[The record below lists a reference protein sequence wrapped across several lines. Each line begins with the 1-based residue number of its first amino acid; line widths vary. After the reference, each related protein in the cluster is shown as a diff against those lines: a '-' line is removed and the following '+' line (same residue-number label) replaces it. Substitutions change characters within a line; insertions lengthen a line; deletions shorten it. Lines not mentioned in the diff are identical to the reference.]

1 MKRKLPKKTAS
12 VVLAAALSA
21 AMIPTIAISAGCSS
35 ASDTG
40 SNTQQEQTQSADNS
54 SDSNAQSGDSG
65 SSDNSTASSDNAQ
78 QGDGQA
84 PPSNS
89 DGTPPEK
96 PDGDQSSEGGQGQQ
110 DGQTPPEKPDG
121 DNGEA
126 PSGEP
131 PSGEAP
137 NGEAPS
143 GQGSGG
149 ANTQSFDYSGSYSGT
164 LAADGKTQ
172 ESIDES
178 ISSTDADKNA
188 VIAQNGAQLT
198 VSGASITKSGDDTN
212 GDNCNFYGLNSS
224 VTAVGENT
232 LIKISDSAIAST
244 AEGSNGIFAT
254 DNATVYANNC
264 NISTTTGGNAR
275 GLDVTYGGTI
285 IANAMTISTEKD
297 HCAAVA
303 SDRGGGSVSVSNSTL
318 STAGA
323 GSPLVYSTGDL
334 ELDNVTGT
342 ASGSQICGMEG
353 KNVIRINGSTLEST
367 NNAVSGSDPIKNGVI
382 IYQST
387 SGDADTSASTQ
398 ADFELSDSTLKSSI
412 TGGAMFYVTNTD
424 ANIVLQSST
433 LDFDSSKAELLHAA
447 GNSSSAGWGTSGKN
461 AGNATLTAIDQEL
474 SGNVY
479 ADSIS
484 EATVYLT
491 DGSTWTG
498 AVASENSTDDGTEA
512 APKNVT
518 VNVDSSSTWVVS
530 GDTTVGN
537 LNVADGGKV
546 VDSSGKTATIVNA
559 KGKTLVKGSGSVTVT
574 VSGDYGTSVD
584 TSNAGSIQGAS
595 DTLKTAR
602 ASFDG
607 TFGTSTAWGENSS
620 SSNTGSSV
628 AAIDSANV
636 PEATSNAEST
646 SQNGGPGDGNGPG
659 KDGEQGQS
667 SDGGIGAWFSGVID
681 AIKSF
686 FGA

>member
-12 VVLAAALSA
+12 VVLAGALSA
-21 AMIPTIAISAGCSS
+21 AMIPTIAISTGCSTASDS
-35 ASDTG
+35 AS
-40 SNTQQEQTQSADNS
+40 STQQEQSQSADNGG
-54 SDSNAQSGDSG
+54 SNASAPSGDASSSGDS
-65 SSDNSTASSDNAQ
+65 STASNSSSGESNAQ
-78 QGDGQA
+78 QGGGQA

-96 PDGDQSSEGGQGQQ
+96 PDGEQGDQSDQGQQ

-121 DNGEA
+121 DNGQA
-126 PSGEP
+126 

-137 NGEAPS
+137 G
-143 GQGSGG
+143 GQGGG

-164 LAADGKTQ
+164 LTADGTSS
-172 ESIDES
+172 ESNDES

-188 VIAQNGAQLT
+188 VIAQNAAQLT
-198 VSGASITKSGDDTN
+198 ISGANITKSGDDTN

-244 AEGSNGIFAT
+244 SEGSNGIFAT

-303 SDRGGGSVSVSNSTL
+303 SDRGGGSASVSNSTL
-318 STAGA
+318 STSGT

-367 NNAVSGSDPIKNGVI
+367 NDAVSGSDPIKNGVI

-387 SGDADTSASTQ
+387 SGDADTSSSTQ

-433 LDFDSSKAELLHAA
+433 LNFDSSKAELLHAA
-447 GNSSSAGWGTSGKN
+447 GNSSSAGWGTSGEN
-461 AGNATLTAIDQEL
+461 AGIATLTAIDQEL

-491 DGSTWTG
+491 QGSTWTG
-498 AVASENSTDDGTEA
+498 AVSSENATDDGTEA
-512 APKNVT
+512 TPKHVS
-518 VNVDSSSTWVVS
+518 VNVDESSTWVVS
-530 GDTTVGN
+530 GDTTVGK

-546 VDSSGKTATIVNA
+546 VDSDGKTVTIVNA
-559 KGKTLVKGSGSVTVT
+559 KGKTLVQGTGSVTVT
-574 VSGDYGTSVD
+574 VSKYSTNVD
-584 TSNAGSIQGAS
+584 TSKAGNIQGAS
-595 DTLKTAR
+595 DALKTAR

-607 TFGTSTAWGENSS
+607 IYGTSTTWGKNGKSS
-620 SSNTGSSV
+620 GGGSTV

-636 PEATSNAEST
+636 PEATSNAKSA
-646 SQNGGPGDGNGPG
+646 SQNGGPGEGGDPG
-659 KDGEQGQS
+659 KSGEQGQS
-667 SDGGIGAWFSGVID
+667 ESSGIGAWFASVID
-681 AIKSF
+681 TIKSF